1 MNSTF
6 TQIIRLLLGLI
17 LLLFGINKVFD
28 LVPMFEMPMGAADFI
43 ESLKNSGYVFY
54 AVAFIEIGVGLL
66 LLFKKW
72 VPFALIILA
81 PISINIL
88 LFHLFLDV
96 SDILVAIIIALFNII
111 LIYKY
116 WRAYRSLFQY

>member
-6 TQIIRLLLGLI
+6 TQIVRLLLGLL

-28 LVPMFEMPMGAADFI
+28 LVPMFEMPLGAADFI

-54 AVAFIEIGVGLL
+54 TVALIEIVVGLL

-72 VPFALIILA
+72 VPFALVILA
-81 PISINIL
+81 PISLNIL
-88 LFHLFLDV
+88 LFHMFLNV
-96 SDILVAIIIALFNII
+96 SDILVAIIIASLNII

-116 WRAYRSLFQY
+116 WKAYRSLFQY